1 MPTYIIADPD
11 SSCGWTHIWNV
22 HTRVGDVVD
31 VERPCRFVLDRV
43 RVRLVHLDIEI
54 NGTMVPATAEE
65 AEDLLDSLVNANPD
79 VIDDPKSYGFQTSN
93 RLPAWSKAGKDFTA
107 HRGSK

>member
-22 HTRVGDVVD
+22 HTSVGDVVD

-54 NGTMVPATAEE
+54 DGTMVPATAEE
-65 AEDLLDSLVNANPD
+65 AEDLLDSPVNANPD
-79 VIDDPKSYGFQTSN
+79 VMTIRSP
-93 RLPAWSKAGKDFTA
+93 TA
-107 HRGSK
+107 FRRAIACPPGARPGASS

>member
-1 MPTYIIADPD
+1 M
-11 SSCGWTHIWNV
+11 
-22 HTRVGDVVD
+22 
-31 VERPCRFVLDRV
+31 ERPCRFVLDRV

-54 NGTMVPATAEE
+54 DGTMVPATAEE

-93 RLPAWSKAGKDFTA
+93 RLPAWSKAGSVVVTRCACDEPQFVLPI
-107 HRGSK
+107 